1 VVVFVVRPVIRS
13 NHASGYSEME
23 LDLDVDADLL
33 AVELG
38 SVHEEFLEDD
48 CLPRT
53 AYWGSWRLA

>member
-1 VVVFVVRPVIRS
+1 
-13 NHASGYSEME
+13 ME